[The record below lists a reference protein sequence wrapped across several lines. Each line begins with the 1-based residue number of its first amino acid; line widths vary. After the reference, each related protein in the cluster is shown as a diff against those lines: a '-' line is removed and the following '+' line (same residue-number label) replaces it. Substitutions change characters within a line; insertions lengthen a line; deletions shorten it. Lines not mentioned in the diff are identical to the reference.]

1 MTDQDWIDSQGRKVP
16 AANVSDKD
24 RMVDEVVRRL
34 VAEAEGVQSVMAALK
49 VRAMEEAR
57 AAQALILDKYG
68 ASVGGAKGGLT
79 LASFDGSQQ
88 VQISVSDRISF
99 GPELHAA
106 KSLIDSCIETWAA
119 GGNDNIRA
127 LVEHAFQVNKAGRID
142 TGRVLGLRSLKMQ
155 GPDGQPDPTWARAME
170 AISDAIRVDGSATYI
185 RFYRRD
191 GRTNRMEQI
200 SLDLASL

>member
-24 RMVDEVVRRL
+24 KMVDEVVRRL

-49 VRAMEEAR
+49 VRAMDEAR

-79 LASFDGSQQ
+79 LTSFDGSQQ

-99 GPELHAA
+99 GADVGA
-106 KSLIDSCIETWAA
+106 C
-119 GGNDNIRA
+119 G
-127 LVEHAFQVNKAGRID
+127 
-142 TGRVLGLRSLKMQ
+142 
-155 GPDGQPDPTWARAME
+155 
-170 AISDAIRVDGSATYI
+170 
-185 RFYRRD
+185 
-191 GRTNRMEQI
+191 
-200 SLDLASL
+200 